1 MKRRRLFNARTFG
14 RAVSG
19 ELRAKGLTVR
29 KAAREIGVSSATV
42 SRVARGKAPDVESY
56 LRLRAWLGWD
66 AWLWK
71 KRP

>member
-1 MKRRRLFNARTFG
+1 MRRRRLFNPKKLG
-14 RAVSG
+14 RAIRS

>member
-19 ELRAKGLTVR
+19 ELMAKGLTVR

-66 AWLWK
+66 VWLWK
-71 KRP
+71 KRA